1 MFRFLTA
8 SVQVRGESGGFFG
21 KTPLGGGNPQA
32 VAHILRHAARITART
47 VVPSNALF
55 GKISLVD
62 VVMSDGGGDNQLH
75 FAAFEQGAVHLG
87 AGSRDEHVGF
97 AHIVGR
103 YGSTGEENALAEARC
118 GFADE
123 GNFVVDDES
132 EHNGGVKE

>member
-1 MFRFLTA
+1 
-8 SVQVRGESGGFFG
+8 
-21 KTPLGGGNPQA
+21 
-32 VAHILRHAARITART
+32 
-47 VVPSNALF
+47 
-55 GKISLVD
+55 
-62 VVMSDGGGDNQLH
+62 MSDGGVDYQLH
-75 FAAFEQGAVHLG
+75 FAAFELGAAHLG

-132 EHNGGVKE
+132 EHILGVWG